1 MMRRKPVMFFV
12 MLLLGGWMFGS
23 SPLPAHA
30 CSCVVASPPET
41 ALRESSA
48 VFSGIVLSV
57 REPNN
62 HRIRSSADPVEV
74 TFRVT
79 EIWKG
84 VDTDRL
90 TVRTA
95 ASTASCGFEF
105 ALGQHYIVYAQD
117 TPNGL
122 ATGLCTRTAELAA
135 ASDDLKA
142 LGKGTVPPPSPELE
156 ERIRSNPAGLY
167 LFWTGMAFAVLAAA
181 ALALLIL
188 RLRRRH

>member
-1 MMRRKPVMFFV
+1 MRRSMIMIA
-12 MLLLGGWMFGS
+12 MLLLYGGWMFGS
-23 SPLPAHA
+23 SPAPAHA
-30 CSCVVASPPET
+30 CSCAEIPAPET
-41 ALRESSA
+41 ALQRSAA

-57 REPNN
+57 RELNN
-62 HRIRSSADPVEV
+62 SRIRSSADPVEV

-79 EIWKG
+79 EVWKG
-84 VDTDRL
+84 VDSDRL
-90 TVRTA
+90 TLRTA
-95 ASTASCGFEF
+95 ASTASCGFGF
-105 ALGQHYIVYAQD
+105 VKGMPYIVYAQD

-122 ATGLCTRTAELAA
+122 TTGLCTRTADLALAA
-135 ASDDLKA
+135 EDLAA

-188 RLRRRH
+188 RLWRRQ